1 MKRKAI
7 TQAGYSVQ
15 RTPAELGLINS
26 TRASKKRA
34 ITSSPVTPSNTDRR
48 STFCYHKDHDTRAYI
63 HIYEP
68 LTLAGVSPT

>member
-26 TRASKKRA
+26 TRASKK
-34 ITSSPVTPSNTDRR
+34 TSHHIVACNIVKYS
-48 STFCYHKDHDTRAYI
+48 STFDI
-63 HIYEP
+63 LLP
-68 LTLAGVSPT
+68 